1 MQTWIITF
9 MENFGYLG
17 TFLLILLENVFPP
30 IPSEVILTFGGFMTT
45 NTNMTIVGVVLSAT
59 LGSVSGAFILYKIG
73 NIVNVTKLE
82 SIVKRWGHILR
93 LKIEDIQKTDTWFHR
108 YGNKAVF
115 FCRMVPIVR
124 SLISIPA
131 GMYKMELKTFLL
143 YTTAGTL
150 IWNIILVSAG
160 AVLGEAWEKILIF
173 MDMYSTIIYI
183 ILFVAVIALLL
194 FKFFHKKNNKNLK

>member
-9 MENFGYLG
+9 MEDFGYLG

-45 NTNMTIVGVVLSAT
+45 TTNMTILGVVLSAT

-73 NIVNVTKLE
+73 SIVNVTKLE
-82 SIVKRWGHILR
+82 NIVKRWGHILR
-93 LKIEDIQKTDTWFHR
+93 LKIEDVQKTDTWFHR

-160 AVLGEAWEKILIF
+160 AALGESWEKILIF

-194 FKFFHKKNNKNLK
+194 FKFFNKKNNKNLK